1 MSSAPAGQCVTTRCP
16 ARSHGRHVTG
26 AARGTCLAFALAA
39 ICGSACTDARGSAPP
54 VRRHYVANSTVSMS
68 GDYAPARLG
77 FTIADVSTRQQLD
90 RLPAGVEALVYVGS
104 CRGTDREFTSRVGEF
119 VGQPKVFG
127 FYLMDEPD
135 PQNCPAA
142 NLAQESA
149 WIHQH
154 VPHAVTFIVEQNLS
168 SSKTPTYRGGYNL
181 ANTGVD
187 LFGLDPYPCR
197 SELSGCDSTMVGRF
211 VAAAEAFG
219 IPRSAIVPVFQ
230 AFGGGQWVDDGGG
243 SYRLPDPA
251 QARELLAAWEREV
264 PHPAFDFVYSWGSQR
279 GDTALET
286 APPSLQQVFA
296 AHNREL
302 TGPLPP
308 PAQ

>member
-1 MSSAPAGQCVTTRCP
+1 MPGRTGRG
-16 ARSHGRHVTG
+16 RHGRWTSKVTSWI
-26 AARGTCLAFALAA
+26 TALALVA
-39 ICGSACTDARGSAPP
+39 APEALASCDAAGDQARATPLAA
-54 VRRHYVANSTVSMS
+54 RRHYAANGNVPGS
-68 GDYAPARLG
+68 GGYPPGRLG

-90 RLPAGVEALVYVGS
+90 QLPAGVEALVFVGS
-104 CRGTDREFTSRVGEF
+104 CRGADGEFVSRVGEF
-119 VGQPKVFG
+119 VGQPQVFG

-135 PQNCPAA
+135 PQSCPASQ
-142 NLAQESA
+142 LAQESA

-154 VPHAVTFIVEQNLS
+154 APGAVTFIVEQNLS
-168 SSKTPTYRGGYNL
+168 SSKTPTYRGGYNA

-197 SELSGCDSTMVGRF
+197 SELSGCDGTMVGRF

-219 IPRSAIVPVFQ
+219 ISRSTIVPVFQ

-243 SYRLPDPA
+243 SYLLPDPS
-251 QARELLAAWEREV
+251 QARELLAAWDRAV

-279 GDTALET
+279 GDIALET
-286 APPSLQQVFA
+286 APTSLQQVFVG
-296 AHNREL
+296 HNREL

-308 PAQ
+308 AAP

>member
-1 MSSAPAGQCVTTRCP
+1 MPRRIRWGRHSRWTSKVTSCVAALALGAAPAVLASCDAAGDQ
-16 ARSHGRHVTG
+16 AG
-26 AARGTCLAFALAA
+26 ATPLAA
-39 ICGSACTDARGSAPP
+39 
-54 VRRHYVANSTVSMS
+54 RRHYAANGNVPDS
-68 GDYAPARLG
+68 GGYPPGRLG

-90 RLPAGVEALVYVGS
+90 QLPAGVEALVYIGS
-104 CRGTDREFTSRVGEF
+104 CRGTDGEFISRVSEF
-119 VGQPKVFG
+119 AGQPKVFG

-135 PQNCPAA
+135 PQSCPAA
-142 NLAQESA
+142 HLAQESA

-154 VPHAVTFIVEQNLS
+154 VPHTVTFIVEQNLS
-168 SSKTPTYRGGYNL
+168 SSKTPSYRGGYNA

-197 SELSGCDSTMVGRF
+197 SELSGCDTTMVGRF

-219 IPRSAIVPVFQ
+219 ISRSTIVPVFQ

-243 SYRLPDPA
+243 SYSLPDPS
-251 QARELLAAWEREV
+251 QARELLAAWERAV
-264 PHPAFDFVYSWGSQR
+264 PNPAFDFVYSWGSQR

-308 PAQ
+308 AAS